1 MRKVQNEITNYELRI
16 ANLMDKILIIKELNI
31 N

>member
-16 ANLMDKILIIKELNI
+16 ANLIDKALTVNNLQTN
-31 N
+31 

>member
-16 ANLMDKILIIKELNI
+16 TNLMDKILIINELNI